1 MFDEIWFACMA
12 LKWLGKG
19 IKAVRCS
26 ATREPVL
33 TSPARYNASMT

>member
-19 IKAVRCS
+19 IKAVRC
-26 ATREPVL
+26 AHPYCNPQACTHL
-33 TSPARYNASMT
+33 AGMI